1 MYIVHRFNVPINEC
15 VRISIT
21 KMSTEP
27 NTTRLLCSRE
37 GHTSAAKISKL
48 SKYAYF
54 SYKLVFTSILPAL
67 QSSSFILL
75 CWFCP
80 PNTFLSILA

>member
-1 MYIVHRFNVPINEC
+1 MHIVHRFNVPINEC

-27 NTTRLLCSRE
+27 NTTRLLCRRE
-37 GHTSAAKISKL
+37 WHTSAAKISKL

-54 SYKLVFTSILPAL
+54 FYKLVFTSILPAL
-67 QSSSFILL
+67 QSSRLISPY
-75 CWFCP
+75 WFCL
-80 PNTFLSILA
+80 PNTSLSIPV

>member
-1 MYIVHRFNVPINEC
+1 MHIVHRFNVPINEC

-27 NTTRLLCSRE
+27 NSTRLLYSRE
-37 GHTSAAKISKL
+37 EHTSAAKISKL

-67 QSSSFILL
+67 QSSSFILPY
-75 CWFCP
+75 WFYLS
-80 PNTFLSILA
+80 NIYLSIPV